1 MANSKSGKLPF
12 SLWLNLIMF
21 GFMGQVAWAVENN
34 FFNLYMLKVGGDMHD
49 ISVMIA
55 VSAIVAFLTTLF
67 MGSLSDKIN
76 KRKIFICGG
85 YILWGLTV
93 IAFAVINPEFIAK
106 IMGTSV
112 GAAVSATVTLVII
125 MDGLMTF
132 MGSTSNDAAFNAWV
146 TDIGTSSNRAK
157 IESLL
162 AIIPVVATLA
172 VTGSFGAI
180 FGDSK
185 EVGQREYSLYFL
197 ILGGIVTVCGI
208 IGIFTIKESRT
219 NVKTSAGFVETLV
232 YGFKPNV
239 IKNNKRLYIS
249 LVCMGIFSVSSQ
261 VFFPYIFIYLD
272 KHLDLSEL
280 GSKLN
285 VGTII
290 LLVAYVAVMVG
301 FLVYIISMSDKKGK
315 APYLFPAA
323 IVYLIGLVCV
333 FFADDNILYFIFAAL
348 ATIVGYGLL
357 MIMLGAAVRDF
368 TPEDKTGQLQGI
380 RMIFSVLL
388 PMLIGPTVAENI
400 SEKYSVTTY
409 ANDYGEILATP
420 APHIFLASAAI
431 GLLIFIPLVFLAKE
445 FKKAQKN
452 AEVED

>member
-1 MANSKSGKLPF
+1 MSDNKKLSP
-12 SLWLNLIMF
+12 SLLMNIILF

-34 FFNLYMLKVGGDMHD
+34 FFNLYMLKIGGDMHD
-49 ISVMIA
+49 ISVMIG

-93 IAFAVINPEFIAK
+93 IAFAIINPETIAK
-106 IMGTSV
+106 IMGTDIGS
-112 GAAVSATVTLVII
+112 AVSATVILVII

-132 MGSTSNDAAFNAWV
+132 MGSTSNDAAFNAWI
-146 TDIGTSSNRAK
+146 TDIGTSSNRSK

-162 AIIPVVATLA
+162 AIIPVIATLA

-180 FGDSK
+180 FGDNK
-185 EVGQREYSLYFL
+185 NVGQREYSLYFL
-197 ILGGIVTVCGI
+197 ILGTIVTVCGI
-208 IGIFTIKESRT
+208 IGIFSVKESRT
-219 NVKTSAGFVETLV
+219 NVKTTAGFVETLV
-232 YGFKPNV
+232 YGFKPSV

-249 LVCMGIFSVSSQ
+249 LVCMGVFSISSQ

-272 KHLDLSEL
+272 KHVDMSAL
-280 GSKLN
+280 GSMLTPG
-285 VGTII
+285 VIVFSAIFALALIGT
-290 LLVAYVAVMVG
+290 
-301 FLVYIISMSDKKGK
+301 LVYIIIMSDKKGK
-315 APYLFPAA
+315 APYLYPA
-323 IVYLIGLVCV
+323 VVLYLIGLVLV
-333 FFADDNILYFIFAAL
+333 FFADDNILYFILSAL
-348 ATIVGYGLL
+348 VTLVGYGLL

-388 PMLIGPTVAENI
+388 PMLIGPTVAEKI
-400 SEKYSVTTY
+400 STAYSATTY
-409 ANDYGEILATP
+409 INDYGETLPTP

-431 GLLIFIPLVFLAKE
+431 GVVIVVPLYFLSKE
-445 FKKAQKN
+445 FKKQKSQQ
-452 AEVED
+452 

>member
-1 MANSKSGKLPF
+1 MAKVKNGKLSF

-34 FFNLYMLKVGGDMHD
+34 FFNLYMLKIGGDMHD
-49 ISVMIA
+49 ISVMIG
-55 VSAIVAFLTTLF
+55 VSAVVAFLTTLF

-76 KRKIFICGG
+76 KRKIFICAG

-93 IAFAVINPEFIAK
+93 ISFAVINPEFIAK
-106 IMGTSV
+106 ILGTEV
-112 GAAVSATVTLVII
+112 GAAVSITVILVII

-146 TDIGTSSNRAK
+146 TDIGTSSNRSK

-162 AIIPVVATLA
+162 AVIPVVATLA

-185 EVGQREYSLYFL
+185 EVGQREYSIYFL
-197 ILGGIVTVCGI
+197 VLGAVVTVCGI
-208 IGIFTIKESRT
+208 IGIFSIKESRT
-219 NVKTSAGFVETLV
+219 SVKTTAGFVETLI
-232 YGFKPNV
+232 YGFKPSV
-239 IKNNKRLYIS
+239 IKNNKSLYIS

-272 KHLDLSEL
+272 KHLDMSAL
-280 GSKLN
+280 GSMLTPG
-285 VGTII
+285 VIA
-290 LLVAYVAVMVG
+290 LAAAFVAVMVAV
-301 FLVYIISMSDKKGK
+301 LVYIIIMSDKKGK

-323 IVYLIGLVCV
+323 ILYLIGLVCV
-333 FFADDNILYFIFAAL
+333 FFADDNILYFIFSAL
-348 ATIVGYGLL
+348 VTIVGYGLL

-388 PMLIGPTVAENI
+388 PMLIGPTVAEKI
-400 SEKYSVTTY
+400 SNAYSTTTY
-409 ANDYGEILATP
+409 TNDYGEILATP
-420 APHIFLASAAI
+420 APHIFLAAAAI
-431 GLLIFIPLVFLAKE
+431 GILIFVPLFFLAKE
-445 FKKAQKN
+445 FKKSKN
-452 AEVED
+452 